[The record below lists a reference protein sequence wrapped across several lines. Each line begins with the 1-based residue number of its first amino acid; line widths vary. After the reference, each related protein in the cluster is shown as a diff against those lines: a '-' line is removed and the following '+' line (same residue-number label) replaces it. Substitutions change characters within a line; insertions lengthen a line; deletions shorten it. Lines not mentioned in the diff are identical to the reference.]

1 MATAPGT
8 PTPKEGVGS
17 PKAPMKTKASPKKAP
32 MKAFVKAVAS
42 PKKVSMKAAVKA
54 VASPKKSAMKA
65 KAKAKASGK
74 AKAKVAKSVVKS
86 SKESAGKDD
95 EGDGN
100 PIKRPAAAAK
110 GSIKDLNKRLLEA
123 ATCSDKGEDQEEE
136 EEELGEEGEDAEE
149 EDADEPRDRCKKQK
163 FDTLLAQNKLPG
175 HITEIRFKGVE
186 NEKIKRGF
194 KTKIINALF
203 ERDSKGKLIMRPE
216 APFFHSYKQT
226 LERKSFG
233 VEQTGLPRGVFRGMY
248 FQNSEEALQEAL
260 NNNEVEVVTKGGR
273 DWYSFIRLTKTHE
286 VSKLGAQKLVTQDKK
301 IEAGACKEL
310 EDAFDKLDWG
320 FKSKVTPDIAKTE
333 TKLKPAAPLAIQDA
347 VDQVYFA
354 KVEPLFSD
362 AKNAL
367 ERLQKDLMKLAPLV
381 ASDPKHSQ
389 SVLFYCIVLH
399 SVHPS
404 SIFSCCC

>member
-8 PTPKEGVGS
+8 PIAKEGVGS
-17 PKAPMKTKASPKKAP
+17 PRAPMKTKASPKKAP
-32 MKAFVKAVAS
+32 MKAFAKAVAS
-42 PKKVSMKAAVKA
+42 PKKLAMKAAVKA
-54 VASPKKSAMKA
+54 VAMKAAVKA

-74 AKAKVAKSVVKS
+74 AKAKA
-86 SKESAGKDD
+86 ADKDD
-95 EGDGN
+95 EGDGK

-136 EEELGEEGEDAEE
+136 EELDEEGDVAEE

-175 HITEIRFKGVE
+175 HITEMWFKGVA
-186 NEKIKRGF
+186 NEKNKRGF
-194 KTKIINALF
+194 KTKIINSLF

-260 NNNEVEVVTKGGR
+260 NNNEVEIVTKGGR

-286 VSKLGAQKLVTQDKK
+286 VSKLGSQKLVTHDKK

-310 EDAFDKLDWG
+310 EDAFDKMDWG
-320 FKSKVTPDIAKTE
+320 FNSPVTSNIAKTE

-399 SVHPS
+399 SAHPS
-404 SIFSCCC
+404 SIFFLLLLIVMFKS